1 MPSRRPAFRL
11 ALASSLLLLAPACA
25 GSDIEGKYYNTATGE
40 YSMELKGGKVILPEG
55 SPAADLEYEVRG
67 DSVFLRQP
75 TEPVGEA
82 LVLMRQPDG
91 ILDAG
96 PMGSLQKR

>member
-1 MPSRRPAFRL
+1 MPSRPSALRL
-11 ALASSLLLLAPACA
+11 ALASALLLLAPACA
-25 GSDIEGKYYNTATGE
+25 ASDIEGRYYNTATGE
-40 YSMELKGGKVILPEG
+40 YAMELKGGKVILPEG
-55 SPAADLEYEVRG
+55 SPPAEIGYEVRG

-75 TEPVGEA
+75 TDPVGEA
-82 LVLMRQPDG
+82 LVLIRQADG